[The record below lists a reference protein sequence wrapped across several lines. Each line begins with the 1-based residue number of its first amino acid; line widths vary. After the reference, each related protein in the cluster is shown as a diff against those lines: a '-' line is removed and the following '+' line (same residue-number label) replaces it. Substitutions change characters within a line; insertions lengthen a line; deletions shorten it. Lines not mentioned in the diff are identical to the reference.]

1 MRKETDARSYRRQ
14 IIAWRIA
21 AVVSGTVFL
30 TLCWILFDTL
40 FAITATEGVSVEIP
54 DLTGMHEDA
63 LVLPEW
69 IVAESEYRYDD
80 SAPAGTVI
88 SQTPVA
94 GSRRKLSAEY
104 PRCRM
109 TLVISMGRALVRLRS
124 VVGRDVRLAA
134 EELRRDGLSV
144 KTVMR
149 TENAPE
155 GTVLSMTPHAGA
167 EIARGETVTLTVS
180 AGVPLQTVTV
190 PDVKGLLRAEALT
203 VIGLSQLKIKD
214 VIEIASDAEGGTVVR
229 QSHQPGTVVMA
240 NTAITLYVSR
250 EKGQGESDVS
260 GEGTSD

>member
-1 MRKETDARSYRRQ
+1 MRKETDGRSYRRQ

-21 AVVSGTVFL
+21 ALISGTVFL

-40 FAITATEGVSVEIP
+40 FAITASEGISVEIP
-54 DLTGMHEDA
+54 DLTGMREDA
-63 LVLPEW
+63 LMLPEW

-88 SQTPVA
+88 SQTPAA

-104 PRCRM
+104 PRCKM
-109 TLVISMGRALVRLRS
+109 TLTVSMGRALVRLRS
-124 VVGRDVRLAA
+124 VVGLDVRIAVS
-134 EELRRDGLSV
+134 ELRRDGLSV

-149 TENAPE
+149 TGSVPE

-167 EIARGETVTLTVS
+167 ELSHGETVTLTVS

-190 PDVKGLLRAEALT
+190 PDVRGFLRADALT

-214 VIEIASDAEGGTVVR
+214 VIEVASDEEGGTVVR

-260 GEGTSD
+260 GERTSD